1 MVLLKKWLLTSYGM
15 VSVEKIVR
23 VGATK
28 GWSQGVG
35 GEIPFAPRNE
45 KLERERAGWAVH
57 TRFIAV
63 IQDKTIA

>member
-1 MVLLKKWLLTSYGM
+1 MA
-15 VSVEKIVR
+15 SVEKIVR